1 MAGLSKKRKKELTGL
16 LEHYGWVTIEDLPKV
31 LETITI
37 AGDGFRID
45 ALDTKG
51 TYRISILEEG
61 SYAPIG
67 VASDMAMAYE
77 QILDRAAEKVS

>member
-16 LEHYGWVTIEDLPKV
+16 LERHGWVTIEDLPKV
-31 LETITI
+31 LENTTID
-37 AGDGFRID
+37 GDGYRID
-45 ALDTKG
+45 PLDSKG
-51 TYRISILEEG
+51 TYRISILEAG

-77 QILDRAAEKVS
+77 QILDRAAEKAS